1 MDTAR
6 TAPALAVIAAALAS
20 AGGAAP
26 AGAGHPGGLAT
37 IVREDVEAHVR
48 ALAAPGREG
57 RDTPSL
63 GLEEAA
69 RYVAARFHAAG
80 LRPAPDA
87 PAATGADDAARRA
100 AEVEAFLRP
109 FQQEHAAPD
118 PARSKLSL
126 SAAGEAQRDFAL
138 GRDFVPL
145 PGCEGEAAGELA
157 FVGFGILE
165 RSERWNELS
174 GEPLR
179 GKIAVIV
186 EGEPRHKKR
195 FDGPE
200 VSKAASLAAKL
211 DALREAGA
219 AGAILVRRPTVLGE
233 PVDAADAH
241 EREGLSFRHTLARW
255 DGDAAPDTL
264 PATTLPAVEVT
275 AACAS
280 ALLGAEVLEI
290 VARIEQKMLPQRIE
304 TRGRRAAIGS
314 GVVKAPL
321 RVDNVVGF
329 VPGGDLASEYVVV
342 GAHYDHIGVDLR
354 GRIGVGADDNA
365 SGTAAVIELAEALAA
380 AGPRRGVIVCAFA
393 GEEDG
398 LLGARAFCER
408 PPVPLER
415 VVAML
420 NLDMVGRGPRDAVT
434 VLGLVQNPGLEK
446 LLGRAKKLGAS
457 GVSEVVTRKGEELFP
472 RSDHFVFHERG
483 VPVLFFIEGLPL
495 SKNPDYHTWRDTI
508 DRLDLEKIT
517 RTSRFVYNTAWLL
530 ANDDE
535 APARP

>member
-1 MDTAR
+1 MV
-6 TAPALAVIAAALAS
+6 TAPIARPLAGLLIALWTGRALA
-20 AGGAAP
+20 
-26 AGAGHPGGLAT
+26 AGAGHPGGFAT
-37 IVREDVEAHVR
+37 IVRDDVEAHVL

-80 LRPAPDA
+80 LRPAPDVA
-87 PAATGADDAARRA
+87 AATGADDAARRA

-109 FQQEHAAPD
+109 FTQEHATPD
-118 PARSKLSL
+118 PARSKLAL
-126 SAAGEAQRDFAL
+126 AAPAGEQRDFEL

-145 PGCEGEAAGELA
+145 PGCEGEAAGELV

-174 GEPLR
+174 GETLR
-179 GKIAVIV
+179 GRIAVFV

-200 VSKAASLAAKL
+200 VSKAASLPSKL

-219 AGAILVRRPTVLGE
+219 AGAILVRRPTVLG
-233 PVDAADAH
+233 AADHAGDAH
-241 EREGLSFRHTLARW
+241 DKEGLGFRHTLARW
-255 DGDAAPDTL
+255 EGDAAPDSL

-280 ALLGAEVLEI
+280 ALLGADVLAA
-290 VARIEQKMLPQRIE
+290 VAAIEQKMAPQKLDV
-304 TRGRRAAIGS
+304 RGRRAVLGS
-314 GVVKAPL
+314 GVARMPV
-321 RVDNVVGF
+321 RVDNVVGL
-329 VPGGDLASEYVVV
+329 VPGADLADEYVVL
-342 GAHYDHIGVDLR
+342 GAHYDHVGIDLR

-365 SGTAAVIELAEALAA
+365 SGTAALIELAEALAA
-380 AGPRRGVIVCAFA
+380 AGPRRGVLVCAFA

-408 PPVPLER
+408 PPVGVER
-415 VVAML
+415 MVAMV
-420 NLDMVGRGPRDAVT
+420 NLDMIGRGPRDGVV
-434 VLGLVQNPGLEK
+434 VLGVVQNPGFEK
-446 LLGRAKKLGAS
+446 LLGRAKKLS
-457 GVSEVVTRKGEELFP
+457 PTGVTDVVTRKGEELFA
-472 RSDHFVFHERG
+472 RSDHYVFHERG
-483 VPVLFFIEGLPL
+483 VPALFFIEGLPL

-508 DRLDLEKIT
+508 ERLDLEKIT
-517 RTSRFVYNTAWLL
+517 RTARLVYNTAWLL

-535 APARP
+535 TPARP